1 LNLNPSKRNL
11 RNRPAPQTKR
21 NTDATNSHT
30 NSVTMPKKT
39 GPRPYVSQQQ
49 HESRGLPHGSN
60 NRRRN
65 GTIGTLGSLAV
76 VGATGYLVWKYALA
90 SPTNLDEAQDGLSN
104 FTDKASQAWDDLDI
118 PYIPMLDLS
127 NFTDVLAG
135 ISDEMFGE
143 LFGGDPML
151 GDNTTY
157 NWNPDFV
164 DPSNGGLRLTL
175 QNALDDTWQSEFEAA
190 VSDWQESDALVLT
203 AERVEVDYD
212 CNRIDGVMVVCNA
225 NFGETG
231 WVGINENAI
240 MDNIIV
246 SSVAKMNEYYLRNAD
261 FDHRRYTMCHEI
273 GHGFGLPHTDEN
285 QYNANIGNCLDY
297 TDSPSTNMYPGD
309 VNMAKLREMYLTQ
322 RRRKVQADGTVIET
336 TILAR
341 RN

>member
-1 LNLNPSKRNL
+1 
-11 RNRPAPQTKR
+11 
-21 NTDATNSHT
+21 
-30 NSVTMPKKT
+30 MPKKT
-39 GPRPYVSQQQ
+39 GPRPYLSQQQQQQQ
-49 HESRGLPHGSN
+49 HESRGLPYSSSN

-104 FTDKASQAWDDLDI
+104 LTDKASQAWDDLDI
-118 PYIPMLDLS
+118 PYIPSIDLS

-164 DPSNGGLRLTL
+164 YPSDGGLRLTL
-175 QNALDDTWQSEFEAA
+175 QNALDDTWQGEFEAA

-203 AERVEVDYD
+203 AERVEVDYN

-322 RRRKVQADGTVIET
+322 RRRKVRADGTVIET
-336 TILAR
+336 TILTR
-341 RN
+341 RNI